1 MGDSLDPVPVEDVM
15 EDDLKELIHPASGW
29 VGPVRK
35 LYTEGHCSGPLLSW
49 SGLPA
54 YARTPS
60 PLAVLAEGP

>member
-1 MGDSLDPVPVEDVM
+1 M

-35 LYTEGHCSGPLLSW
+35 LCTEGHSSGPLLSW

-54 YARTPS
+54 YAGTPS